1 MFTVTLNGNSR
12 LLTKVEKQEPG
23 DEWSTRLKNVEIGGT
38 NFSEASVTVIQG
50 LENDLCELNGTLY
63 KFNEE
68 STLVLV
74 FADDTVQCF
83 GTTVLPDAIKFANDM
98 VKLLSTPDHI
108 S

>member
-23 DEWSTRLKNVEIGGT
+23 DEWSTRLKNVEIGG
-38 NFSEASVTVIQG
+38 NNISEASVTVIHG
-50 LENDLCELNGTLY
+50 LENDLVDLNGTLY

-68 STLVLV
+68 GALIIV
-74 FADDTVQCF
+74 FADDTEQCF
-83 GTTVLPDAIKFANDM
+83 GTVVLDDAIKFANDL
-98 VKLLSTPDHI
+98 VKLLSTPDKI